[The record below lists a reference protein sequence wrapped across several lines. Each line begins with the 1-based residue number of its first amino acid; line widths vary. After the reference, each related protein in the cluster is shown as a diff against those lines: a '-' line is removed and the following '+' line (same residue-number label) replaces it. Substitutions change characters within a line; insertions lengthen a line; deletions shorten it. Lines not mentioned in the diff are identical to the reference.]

1 MDAICIEDICP
12 CAYWGVITSFLDSEG
27 FAKIAT
33 LRSEKIARFW
43 QNLEIITKKLE
54 TMREIKFRGKRLDN
68 GEWESGD
75 LLENQGRN
83 FIYHATSES
92 TIEDND
98 DGRIVVVAV
107 EVDPATIGQYT
118 ELKDKNGSDIWEG
131 DIVMAESRDEEYDN
145 LLVGLPF
152 LIMFSYGEFCIAEDE
167 ESPWGSI
174 SNLDILEVIGNIHDN
189 PELLKG
195 GE

>member
-1 MDAICIEDICP
+1 M
-12 CAYWGVITSFLDSEG
+12 GSG
-27 FAKIAT
+27 
-33 LRSEKIARFW
+33 LRVRIGEIARFW

-107 EVDPATIGQYT
+107 EVDPATVGQYT
-118 ELKDKNGSDIWEG
+118 GLKDKNGSDIWEG
-131 DIVMAESRDEEYDN
+131 DIVMVGSRDEEYDN

-152 LIMFSYGEFCIAEDE
+152 LIMFSYGGFCIAEDE

-174 SNLDILEVIGNIHDN
+174 SNLDILEVIGNIHDY

-195 GE
+195 GER